1 MKKNI
6 LCTATMNLILIFI
19 ISFAYGDLTDRPR
32 EGKQVV
38 EKSKFII
45 DQAQKLIEA
54 KSPDRAWLADEGQ
67 LMIKQ
72 GKDALNTGKMMNT
85 TDGKRNMGNIGQ
97 KLLQTGNLLLKMG
110 QQKGPVTPEEK
121 EKILKQGDMLE
132 SFGKMMLK
140 KGQVMGGE

>member
-1 MKKNI
+1 MKKKI
-6 LCTATMNLILIFI
+6 VCTATMSLLLMFI

-32 EGKQVV
+32 EGKKVV
-38 EKSKFII
+38 EKSTFTI

-72 GKDALNTGKMMNT
+72 GTEALNAGKMMKTN
-85 TDGKRNMGNIGQ
+85 DGKRNMGNIGQ

-110 QQKGPVTPEEK
+110 QQKGPVTPQEK
-121 EKILKQGDMLE
+121 EQLLKQGEMLQ

>member
-1 MKKNI
+1 MKKKI
-6 LCTATMNLILIFI
+6 VCTATMSLFLMFI

-32 EGKQVV
+32 EGKKVV
-38 EKSKFII
+38 EKSTFTI

-54 KSPDRAWLADEGQ
+54 KSPERAWLADEGQ
-67 LMIKQ
+67 LMVKQ
-72 GKDALNTGKMMNT
+72 GTEALNAGKMMKTN
-85 TDGKRNMGNIGQ
+85 DGKRNMGNIGQ

-110 QQKGPVTPEEK
+110 QQKGPVTPQEK
-121 EKILKQGDMLE
+121 EQLLKQGEMLQ